1 MDTVTFE
8 VEHEYEFP
16 FAVVEDGK
24 VVRDEAGEPVIES
37 EWVCET
43 REYEVE
49 YSVEP
54 AQNGGW
60 DDPSWDAYAF
70 IDGDIRAT
78 DGLPFDITPEVEKA
92 AQYAV
97 ENIDLDCGGYEP
109 EPDYYDDY

>member
-1 MDTVTFE
+1 MDTVTFT

-24 VVRDEAGEPVIES
+24 VVRDENGEAVLDTEYECIE
-37 EWVCET
+37 

-70 IDGDIRAT
+70 IDGEIRAT
-78 DGLPFDITPEVEKA
+78 DGLPFDLTPEVEKA
-92 AQYAV
+92 AERAV
-97 ENIDLDCGGYEP
+97 EGIDLDGCDGYEP
-109 EPDYYDDY
+109 EPDYDY